1 MAHVPTVRSYAVVLV
16 ALLILTALTTAVA
29 FVDLGTLNAPVGL
42 AIAAAKA
49 TIVALIFMHLR
60 DSTRLTIAVVISAF
74 LWLGIMMTLTMSDY
88 LTRQFLT
95 FG

>member
-1 MAHVPTVRSYAVVLV
+1 
-16 ALLILTALTTAVA
+16 
-29 FVDLGTLNAPVGL
+29 
-42 AIAAAKA
+42 
-49 TIVALIFMHLR
+49 MHLR
-60 DSTRLTIAVVISAF
+60 DSTQLTIAVVISAF